1 MGEDIDELLHIVPAS
16 CRVIRHV
23 RPKYTCRA
31 CAKIV
36 QAPPPPKPIA
46 RGKATFRTLAHV
58 VVAKHDHHLPL
69 YRQAEMM
76 ATQGI
81 DIDRSTL
88 ARWSGQAAGLLDP
101 IVSRIREEGLKATK
115 IHTDDTPVPV
125 LDPGRG
131 RTKIGRLWTYASCWD
146 ELMPWDWRLID
157 TAQPTA
163 LAA

>member
-1 MGEDIDELLHIVPAS
+1 
-16 CRVIRHV
+16 
-23 RPKYTCRA
+23 
-31 CAKIV
+31 
-36 QAPPPPKPIA
+36 
-46 RGKATFRTLAHV
+46 
-58 VVAKHDHHLPL
+58 
-69 YRQAEMM
+69 M
-76 ATQGI
+76 AAQGI